1 MSREAATSAASSG
14 AGPVQGAS
22 GHTRVG
28 HAAATQ
34 STAKEALAAGH
45 AASGHTVT
53 GSHVAG
59 AVTKVTTTPVV
70 HHVVAPAPVH
80 TSLVQEIQN
89 IAYDWQPV
97 MTFVFF
103 VAIIFVMW
111 RTLKVMP
118 RIKPQ
123 RIKPSAKQN
132 VTFADIA
139 GVDEAK
145 AELQEIVDFLREPKS
160 FTALGASVPK
170 GILLHGPPGTGK
182 TLLAKAVANESG
194 AEFFAQSAASFVEM
208 FAGLGAAR
216 IRRLFA
222 IARSHEPAIIFI
234 DELDAVGGR
243 RGNDISGEKDQTL
256 NQLLVEM
263 DGFDSAGR
271 VVVIAAS
278 NLLEKLDPALLRPG
292 RFDRQVFVVPPDVRG
307 RLGVLQVHTRSKPM
321 GDVDLELVAQQT
333 SGLTG
338 ADLANICN
346 EAAIFAA
353 RRKATKID
361 GRDFDA
367 ALERVIAGVQ
377 SKRVLGSQEKRVV
390 AYHEAGHALCG
401 ELLPSVD
408 RVHRI
413 SIVPRG
419 RALGYTLNLPAED
432 RYLKTRE
439 ELLDYMTMLLGG
451 RVAEQIVFGAIT
463 TGASDDLK
471 RVADIAHSM
480 VHDYA
485 MGTAGVGR
493 SPDGDVRLSETTL
506 RLRDEERHALV
517 EEARRAAQ
525 RMVLSHRALLD
536 ELAEELL
543 DREVLERESIDR
555 IMKDVP
561 RLERA
566 PGVGLRA
573 VAAVATHPPAP
584 SGAPILPPAPVDED
598 KS

>member
-1 MSREAATSAASSG
+1 MSTQAAATPSSTG
-14 AGPVQGAS
+14 GGSHATHAVTGQGAV
-22 GHTRVG
+22 T
-28 HAAATQ
+28 HAAAKHAVLLHA
-34 STAKEALAAGH
+34 ST
-45 AASGHTVT
+45 
-53 GSHVAG
+53 
-59 AVTKVTTTPVV
+59 V
-70 HHVVAPAPVH
+70 HSVAPAAAAPKI
-80 TSLVQEIQN
+80 SFAQEIQN
-89 IAYDWQPV
+89 WALNWEPVIAIL
-97 MTFVFF
+97 FF
-103 VAIIFVMW
+103 SALIFLMW

-123 RIKPSAKQN
+123 QIKPATKQA

-145 AELQEIVDFLREPKS
+145 AELQEIVEFLREPKA
-160 FTALGASVPK
+160 FHALGAKVPK

-194 AEFFAQSAASFVEM
+194 AQFFAQSAASFVEM

-222 IARSHEPAIIFI
+222 VARKHEPAIIFI

-243 RGNDISGEKDQTL
+243 RGSDISGEKDQTL

-263 DGFDSAGR
+263 DGFSTSGR

-292 RFDRQVFVVPPDVRG
+292 RFDRQVFVVPPDVKG
-307 RLGVLQVHTRSKPM
+307 RLGVLQVHTRDKPLE
-321 GDVDLELVAQQT
+321 DVDLGLVAQQT

-346 EAAIFAA
+346 EAAIFAT
-353 RRKATKID
+353 RRGGKAIAL
-361 GRDFDA
+361 RDFDSA
-367 ALERVIAGVQ
+367 IERVIAGVQ
-377 SKRVLGSQEKRVV
+377 SKRVLNRHEKRVV

-439 ELLDYMTMLLGG
+439 ELLDYMTVLLGG

-471 RVADIAHSM
+471 RVADISHSM
-480 VHDYA
+480 VHDFA
-485 MGTAGVGR
+485 MVTSGVGR
-493 SPDGDVRLSETTL
+493 SPDGDVRLSEITL
-506 RLRDEERHALV
+506 RIRDEERHDLI

-525 RMVLSHRALLD
+525 KLIVAHRRELEAL
-536 ELAEELL
+536 ARELL
-543 DREVLERESIDR
+543 EKEVLDRDAIDR
-555 IMKDVP
+555 IMEGVP
-561 RLERA
+561 RMERA
-566 PGVGLRA
+566 PGVGLRV
-573 VAAVATHPPAP
+573 VAATPHTPPGGPAP
-584 SGAPILPPAPVDED
+584 IVLPDISP
-598 KS
+598 

>member
-1 MSREAATSAASSG
+1 MSAQAVAAPEAAHTAA
-14 AGPVQGAS
+14 AHAATQTAAHAAT
-22 GHTRVG
+22 HTA
-28 HAAATQ
+28 AAATTG
-34 STAKEALAAGH
+34 TAAAGAGKAAHGAAVH
-45 AASGHTVT
+45 ATTVLPPPP
-53 GSHVAG
+53 SVPHVS
-59 AVTKVTTTPVV
+59 
-70 HHVVAPAPVH
+70 VAH
-80 TSLVQEIQN
+80 EIQEFALN
-89 IAYDWQPV
+89 WEPV
-97 MTFVFF
+97 LMIVFF
-103 VAIIFVMW
+103 TVIIFVLW

-123 RIKPSAKQN
+123 QIKPASNQS
-132 VTFADIA
+132 VTFNDIA
-139 GVDEAK
+139 GVDDAK
-145 AELQEIVDFLREPKS
+145 GELQEIVEFLREPKS
-160 FTALGASVPK
+160 FHALGAKVPK

-194 AEFFAQSAASFVEM
+194 AQFFAQSAASFVEM

-222 IARSHEPAIIFI
+222 IARKHEPAIIFI

-263 DGFDSAGR
+263 DGFSSSGR

-292 RFDRQVFVVPPDVRG
+292 RFDRQVFVVPPDVKG
-307 RLGVLQVHTRSKPM
+307 RLGVLQVHTRDKPM
-321 GDVDLELVAQQT
+321 GDVDLGLVAQQT

-353 RRKATKID
+353 RRGAKTISMA
-361 GRDFDA
+361 DFDS

-377 SKRVLGSQEKRVV
+377 SKRVLNRHEKRVV

-408 RVHRI
+408 RVHKI

-419 RALGYTLNLPAED
+419 RALGFTLNLPAED

-439 ELLDYMTMLLGG
+439 ELLDYMTVLMGG

-471 RVADIAHSM
+471 RVADISHSM

-493 SPDGDVRLSETTL
+493 SPEGDVRLSERTL
-506 RLRDEERHALV
+506 RLRDEERQDLI

-525 RMVLSHRALLD
+525 KLIVAHRHLLD
-536 ELAEELL
+536 ALAEELL
-543 DREVLERESIDR
+543 EGEVLDRESIER
-555 IMKDVP
+555 IMAGVP

-566 PGVGLRA
+566 PGVGLRV
-573 VAAVATHPPAP
+573 VAAAEAHPPPPAP
-584 SGAPILPPAPVDED
+584 APIRLPDVSDEGEPPRL
-598 KS
+598 

>member
-1 MSREAATSAASSG
+1 MSGSTSGVAAPEGPHG
-14 AGPVQGAS
+14 AGSAHPGAGAS
-22 GHTRVG
+22 GASAGGAHSGATVAVTRD
-28 HAAATQ
+28 
-34 STAKEALAAGH
+34 AK
-45 AASGHTVT
+45 GHTV
-53 GSHVAG
+53 VAH
-59 AVTKVTTTPVV
+59 TSTPPKVTHIVETQPQPHNSLTT
-70 HHVVAPAPVH
+70 
-80 TSLVQEIQN
+80 EIQN
-89 IAYDWQPV
+89 FAVSWEPVIAIL
-97 MTFVFF
+97 FF
-103 VAIIFVMW
+103 LALILLMW

-118 RIKPQ
+118 RVKPQ
-123 RIKPSAKQN
+123 QIKPSSGRS

-145 AELQEIVDFLREPKS
+145 AELQEIVEFLRAPKS
-160 FTALGASVPK
+160 FQAMGAKVPK

-194 AEFFAQSAASFVEM
+194 AQFFAQSAASFVEM

-222 IARSHEPAIIFI
+222 VARKHEPAIIFI
-234 DELDAVGGR
+234 DELDAVGGH
-243 RGNDISGEKDQTL
+243 RGSDISGEKDQTL

-307 RLGVLQVHTRSKPM
+307 RLGVLQVHTRNKPM

-346 EAAIFAA
+346 EAAIFAT
-353 RRKATKID
+353 RRGANAITNA
-361 GRDFDA
+361 DFDSA
-367 ALERVIAGVQ
+367 IERVIAGVQ
-377 SKRVLGSQEKRVV
+377 SKRVLNRHEKRVV
-390 AYHEAGHALCG
+390 AFHEAGHALCG

-439 ELLDYMTMLLGG
+439 ELLDYMTVLLGG

-471 RVADIAHSM
+471 RVAEIAHSM

-485 MGTAGVGR
+485 MGTAGLGR
-493 SPDGDVRLSETTL
+493 APDGDVRLSETTL
-506 RLRDEERHALV
+506 RIRDEERQDLV

-525 RMVLSHRALLD
+525 KLIVSHRRQLDAL
-536 ELAEELL
+536 AKELL
-543 DREVLERESIDR
+543 EHEVLDRDAIER
-555 IMKDVP
+555 IMTGVP

-566 PGVGLRA
+566 PGVGLRV
-573 VAAVATHPPAP
+573 VAATPESKPVPRPAP
-584 SGAPILPPAPVDED
+584 FPRSDG
-598 KS
+598 

>member
-1 MSREAATSAASSG
+1 MSGQATTALPPTGGSTPG
-14 AGPVQGAS
+14 TGPAHAV
-22 GHTRVG
+22 T
-28 HAAATQ
+28 HAAASAPGGHGAAAHATLVQ
-34 STAKEALAAGH
+34 AHAHVATAH
-45 AASGHTVT
+45 AA
-53 GSHVAG
+53 
-59 AVTKVTTTPVV
+59 TPVPSGV
-70 HHVVAPAPVH
+70 PQASV
-80 TSLVQEIQN
+80 TQEIQN
-89 IAYDWQPV
+89 WALQWEPVIAIL
-97 MTFVFF
+97 FF
-103 VAIIFVMW
+103 TALILLMW

-118 RIKPQ
+118 RVKPQ
-123 RIKPSAKQN
+123 RIKPASNQA
-132 VTFADIA
+132 VTFEDIA

-145 AELQEIVDFLREPKS
+145 AELQEIVEFLRDPKA
-160 FTALGASVPK
+160 FAKLGAKVPK

-194 AEFFAQSAASFVEM
+194 AQFFAQSAASFVEM

-222 IARSHEPAIIFI
+222 VARKHEPAIIFI
-234 DELDAVGGR
+234 DELDAVGGK
-243 RGNDISGEKDQTL
+243 RGSDISGEKDQTL

-263 DGFDSAGR
+263 DGFASSGR

-292 RFDRQVFVVPPDVRG
+292 RFDRQVFVVPPDVKG
-307 RLGVLQVHTRSKPM
+307 RLGVLEVHTRDKPLQ
-321 GDVDLELVAQQT
+321 DVDLSLVAQQT

-346 EAAIFAA
+346 EAAIFAT
-353 RRKATKID
+353 RRGGTTI
-361 GRDFDA
+361 RIVDFDS

-377 SKRVLGSQEKRVV
+377 SKRVLNQEEKRVV
-390 AYHEAGHALCG
+390 AFHEAGHALCG

-439 ELLDYMTMLLGG
+439 ELLDYMTVLLGG
-451 RVAEQIVFGAIT
+451 RAAEQIVFGAIT

-485 MGTAGVGR
+485 MGTGGVGR

-506 RLRDEERHALV
+506 RIRDEERHDV
-517 EEARRAAQ
+517 IEEARRAAQ
-525 RMVLSHRALLD
+525 KLILAHRLQLDAL
-536 ELAEELL
+536 AHELL
-543 DREVLERESIDR
+543 AHEVLERDSIER
-555 IMKDVP
+555 IMRGVP
-561 RLERA
+561 RMERA
-566 PGVGLRA
+566 PGVGLRV
-573 VAAVATHPPAP
+573 VAAAQPH
-584 SGAPILPPAPVDED
+584 APVPGPGPITLPEARGENEPGRL
-598 KS
+598 